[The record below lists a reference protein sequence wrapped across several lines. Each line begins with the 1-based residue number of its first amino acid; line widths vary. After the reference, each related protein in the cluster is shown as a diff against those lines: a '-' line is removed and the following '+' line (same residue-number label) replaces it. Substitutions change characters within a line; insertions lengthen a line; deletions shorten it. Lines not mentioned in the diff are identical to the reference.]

1 MGQML
6 YGIPHTHTR
15 KQWNNQNV
23 FGTFPLG
30 TINVSKEI
38 NDVCEGIL
46 IIRYNEAIVCISLT
60 IADFEFFDCKHNSR
74 KYLGDPISMCRQNF
88 INSMKTDIAIFSF
101 LVFCLARILSWA
113 IIRNEPNV
121 VVYFILLIICSY
133 FSSIQIEFFLFFQVF
148 PL

>member
-1 MGQML
+1 MCLCFEWAKCYMASHT
-6 YGIPHTHTR
+6 HTHTR

-88 INSMKTDIAIFSF
+88 INSMKTDIAIFSSF
-101 LVFCLARILSWA
+101 LCFASPA
-113 IIRNEPNV
+113 
-121 VVYFILLIICSY
+121 
-133 FSSIQIEFFLFFQVF
+133 SSRGQLFGTSQMSLCTLFY
-148 PL
+148 